1 MSEDKKSKP
10 PTTTPIYS
18 SRILKATA
26 LIPDTKTLL
35 SHWDVDQEIQENI
48 LRVLR
53 DNLFGKASRSRV
65 EDMLDIFRQRY
76 LKEATVVRA
85 LVSLVRARFPAVS
98 LERLLYFHSA
108 LADRLLHDT
117 VTLILAP
124 LRSSGVT
131 EVNLMQIQATLGKWV
146 EEGKTSRPWSEST
159 IDRVQCNLVAALR
172 DFGVLE
178 GRSTKKIVSIF
189 LPVDA
194 FAYIAFYLNG
204 HQPSGSKMI
213 ELPEW
218 GLFFLGAEAVERLLF
233 EAHQRG
239 YLQYHVAGSVAR
251 LTFPAR
257 TLEEYTHVIAPR

>member
-1 MSEDKKSKP
+1 MPEGKKSKAPSP
-10 PTTTPIYS
+10 PPIYS

-26 LIPDTKTLL
+26 LISDTKTLL
-35 SHWDVDQEIQENI
+35 SHWDVDQELQENI
-48 LRVLR
+48 RRGLR
-53 DNLFGKASRSRV
+53 DNIFGKASRSRV
-65 EDMLDIFRQRY
+65 EDMLNIFRQRY

-85 LVSLVRARFPAVS
+85 LVSLVRSRFPAVS

-108 LADRLLHDT
+108 LADRLLYDT
-117 VTLILAP
+117 VTQILVP
-124 LRSSGVT
+124 LRSSGVS
-131 EVNLMQIQATLGKWV
+131 EINLMQIQATIAKWV
-146 EEGKTSRPWSEST
+146 TEGKTSRPWSEST

-178 GRSTKKIVSIF
+178 GRSTKKIVSIY

-194 FAYIAFYLNG
+194 FAYIAFYLSTQ
-204 HQPSGSKMI
+204 QPSGSKMI
-213 ELPEW
+213 DLPEW
-218 GLFFLGAEAVERLLF
+218 GLFFLGADSVEQLLF

-257 TLEEYTHVIAPR
+257 TLEEYADVIAPR